1 MVAAN
6 RVMKTLGFTMS
17 RQIFPGTLLE
27 VLLQSAWENYLL
39 GHFLKSAG
47 KEEIFRGIF
56 AKCRERSYFLGR
68 FSKVPGKIISYREI
82 FHSACKYMIFSGTFE
97 TACKN

>member
-1 MVAAN
+1 MTLHDPVQGPSHCACFIHAQYSSFVVKRNLEQLRVAN
-6 RVMKTLGFTMS
+6 DV
-17 RQIFPGTLLE
+17 
-27 VLLQSAWENYLL
+27 
-39 GHFLKSAG
+39 
-47 KEEIFRGIF
+47 
-56 AKCRERSYFLGR
+56 CRERSYFVGR